1 MANCLPFTSVQILHT
16 GQCRVP
22 NYAKLFFNQHPTNSE
37 NRKSNSMI
45 LILYEMVLALVLV
58 LYLYDIC
65 SVSDTIALFTIK

>member
-58 LYLYDIC
+58 LYLNDIC